1 MFVLGPPKLTPVQEL
16 GGDQRH
22 LTEVGRQAGKGRK
35 PNVVDGV
42 HEVT

>member
-1 MFVLGPPKLTPVQEL
+1 MGPPKLTPIQEL
-16 GGDQRH
+16 GSDQRH

-35 PNVVDGV
+35 PKVEDGV